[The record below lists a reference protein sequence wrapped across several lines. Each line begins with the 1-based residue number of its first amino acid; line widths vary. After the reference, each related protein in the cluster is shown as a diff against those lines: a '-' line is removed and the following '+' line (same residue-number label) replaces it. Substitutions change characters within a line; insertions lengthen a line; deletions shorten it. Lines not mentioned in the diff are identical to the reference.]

1 MAIINT
7 NLASLTAARSL
18 QEAQQLQ
25 EKSMERLSTGSRINS
40 AADDATGLGIAEGMT
55 SQINGL
61 NMAVRNAGAAV
72 NLVDTADS
80 ALAETGDI
88 LQRMR
93 ELSVQAGNSTLS
105 ASDRSALAVEMEA
118 LTAELDRIATT
129 TSYNKNNLLD
139 GTATG
144 LSFQVGDTTNSSEV
158 IGLSIAS
165 ATSADLGLNSS
176 SSTTV
181 SNGKIVGAFANDSA
195 SITDGSVSVDDI
207 FINGVDWATSLTT
220 EKRVGDDGTVND
232 VTFATETAGGLA
244 RAINT
249 NTAGHGVTASATT
262 VVEGTYTNGVFAANA
277 IVMEV
282 TNNAGTQTLHT
293 FSATNSV
300 DELIAQIVT
309 GGGVTAQAIENITA
323 VKNSAGGITVTAT
336 DGQTIEFAT
345 GGASAGFTTN
355 VHTGKITL
363 ESVDGKSPISLTRG
377 DNTSATDADLRVL
390 GFNVQSD
397 PSVIT
402 GLQVKGTDLQVLGT
416 DSMTINGVQIGA
428 TDTTI
433 GSSATAKDLV
443 DAINS
448 VSSESGVTATAK
460 TELFL
465 NMTMKSGSQT
475 NLATAAGGKLTING
489 VAMSDTAT
497 EATVASVVTAINGV
511 STTAGLGIVAELHA
525 NNVIKLTHSTGGD
538 ITILEDDTAADGLID
553 SVTHADGTSLDQA
566 GSASAFGSAGTA
578 TFGGSITLTNTSGG
592 SIELGYTGVSE
603 ATAQDNWD
611 KLGFRA
617 GVSVGSTTT
626 TTNGVDLSSVASA
639 ASALAAIDGAIDKVS
654 EIRGGLGALTNR
666 LDHTINNLTAAVE
679 NHSASRSQIM
689 DADFATESAALA
701 KAQVLAQAS
710 TAMLAQA
717 NAAPQLVL
725 QLLQ

>member
-7 NLASLTAARSL
+7 NLATLTASRSL
-18 QEAQQLQ
+18 QSAQQLQ
-25 EKSMERLSTGSRINS
+25 ETSMERLSTGLRINS

-55 SQINGL
+55 SQIRGL
-61 NMAVRNAGAAV
+61 NMAIYNAGAAV

-80 ALAETGDI
+80 ALGETADI

-105 ASDRSALAVEMEA
+105 TSDRSALKVEMEA
-118 LTAELDRIATT
+118 LTAELDRIAST

-144 LSFQVGDTTNSSEV
+144 LSFQVGDSSSSSET
-158 IGLSIAS
+158 IGLSIGS
-165 ATSADLGLNSS
+165 AKSADLGLNT
-176 SSTTV
+176 SSTSTV
-181 SNGKIVGAFANDSA
+181 SNGKLVGAFANDSA
-195 SITDGSVSVDDI
+195 SITDGSVAVDDI
-207 FINGVDWATSLTT
+207 FINGVDWAASLTT
-220 EKRVGDDGTVND
+220 EKRVGDDGSVND

-244 RAINT
+244 QAINT
-249 NTAGHGVTASATT
+249 NTGAHGVTASATT
-262 VVEGTYTNGVFAANA
+262 VVEGTYTDGVFAANA

-300 DELIAQIVT
+300 DELIQQIVT
-309 GGGVTAQAIENITA
+309 GGGETAQAIENITA

-345 GGASAGFTTN
+345 GGASAGFTTA

-363 ESVDGKSPISLTRG
+363 ESVDGTSPISITRG
-377 DNTSATDADLRVL
+377 DNTTAKDSDLRVL

-397 PSVIT
+397 PSVLT
-402 GLQVKGTDLQVLGT
+402 GLQVKGTDLQILGT

-428 TDTTI
+428 TDSTVA
-433 GSSATAKDLV
+433 GNATAKHLA

-465 NMTMKSGSQT
+465 NMTMKAGSSLST
-475 NLATAAGGKLTING
+475 NTAAGGSITLNG
-489 VAMSDTAT
+489 VAMDDSAT
-497 EATVASVVTAINGV
+497 EATVSDIVAELNSV
-511 STTAGLGIVAELHA
+511 STSAGLGIVAELHA
-525 NNVIKLTHSTGGD
+525 SNVIKLTHATGGD
-538 ITILEDDTAADGLID
+538 ITILEDAVAADGLID
-553 SVTHADGTSLDQA
+553 SVTHADGSSLDQA
-566 GSASAFGSAGTA
+566 GSATAFGSAGTA
-578 TFGGSITLTNTSGG
+578 TFGGQITLTNTNGG
-592 SIELGYTGVSE
+592 SIELGYTGVNE
-603 ATAQDNWD
+603 TVAQDNWD
-611 KLGFRA
+611 KLGLRA
-617 GVSVGSTTT
+617 GVSAGSTTT

-639 ASALAAIDGAIDKVS
+639 SSALAAIDGAINKVS

-689 DADFATESAALA
+689 DADFATESASLA

>member
-7 NLASLTAARSL
+7 NLATLTASRSL
-18 QEAQQLQ
+18 QSAQQLQ
-25 EKSMERLSTGSRINS
+25 ETSMERLSTGLRINS

-55 SQINGL
+55 SQIRGL
-61 NMAVRNAGAAV
+61 NMAIYNAGAAV

-80 ALAETGDI
+80 ALGETADI

-105 ASDRSALAVEMEA
+105 TSDRSALKVEMEA
-118 LTAELDRIATT
+118 LTAELDRIAST

-144 LSFQVGDTTNSSEV
+144 LSFQVGDSSSSSET
-158 IGLSIAS
+158 IGLSIGS
-165 ATSADLGLNSS
+165 AKSADLGLNT
-176 SSTTV
+176 SSTSTV
-181 SNGKIVGAFANDSA
+181 SNGKLVGAFANDSA
-195 SITDGSVSVDDI
+195 SITDGSVAVDDI
-207 FINGVDWATSLTT
+207 FINGVDWAASLTT
-220 EKRVGDDGTVND
+220 EKRVGDDGSVND

-244 RAINT
+244 QAINT
-249 NTAGHGVTASATT
+249 NTGAHGVTASATT
-262 VVEGTYTNGVFAANA
+262 VVEGTYTDGVFAANA

-300 DELIAQIVT
+300 DELIQQIVT
-309 GGGVTAQAIENITA
+309 GGGETAQAIENITA

-345 GGASAGFTTN
+345 GGASAGFTTA

-363 ESVDGKSPISLTRG
+363 ESVDGTSPISITRG
-377 DNTSATDADLRVL
+377 DNTTAKDSDLRVL

-397 PSVIT
+397 PSVLT
-402 GLQVKGTDLQVLGT
+402 GLQVKGTDLQILGT

-428 TDTTI
+428 TDSTVA
-433 GSSATAKDLV
+433 GNATAKHLA

-465 NMTMKSGSQT
+465 NMTMKAGSSLST
-475 NLATAAGGKLTING
+475 NTAAGGSITLNG
-489 VAMSDTAT
+489 VAMDDSAT
-497 EATVASVVTAINGV
+497 EATVSDIVAELNSV
-511 STTAGLGIVAELHA
+511 STSAGLGIVAELHA
-525 NNVIKLTHSTGGD
+525 SNVIKLTHATGGD
-538 ITILEDDTAADGLID
+538 ITILEDAVAADGLID
-553 SVTHADGTSLDQA
+553 SVTHADGSSLDQA
-566 GSASAFGSAGTA
+566 GSATAFGSAGTA
-578 TFGGSITLTNTSGG
+578 TFGGQITLTNTNGG
-592 SIELGYTGVSE
+592 SIELGYTGVNE
-603 ATAQDNWD
+603 TVAQDNWD
-611 KLGFRA
+611 KLGLRA
-617 GVSVGSTTT
+617 GVSAGSTTT

-639 ASALAAIDGAIDKVS
+639 SSALAAIDEAINKVS

-689 DADFATESAALA
+689 DADFATESASLA

>member
-7 NLASLTAARSL
+7 NLATLTASRSL
-18 QEAQQLQ
+18 QAAQQLQ
-25 EKSMERLSTGSRINS
+25 QTSMERLSTGLRINS

-55 SQINGL
+55 SQIRGL
-61 NMAVRNAGAAV
+61 NMAIYNAGAAV

-80 ALAETGDI
+80 ALGETGDI

-105 ASDRSALAVEMEA
+105 TSDRSALKVEMEA
-118 LTAELDRIATT
+118 LTAELDRIAAT

-144 LSFQVGDTTNSSEV
+144 LSFQVGDSSSSSET
-158 IGLSIAS
+158 IGLSIGS
-165 ATSADLGLNSS
+165 AKSADLGLNT
-176 SSTTV
+176 SSTSTV
-181 SNGKIVGAFANDSA
+181 SNGKLVGAFANDSA
-195 SITDGSVSVDDI
+195 SITDASVAVDDI
-207 FINGVDWATSLTT
+207 FINGVDWAASLTT
-220 EKRVGDDGTVND
+220 EKRVGDDGSVND

-244 RAINT
+244 QAINT
-249 NTAGHGVTASATT
+249 NTGAHGVTASATT
-262 VVEGTYTNGVFAANA
+262 VVEGTYTDGVFSANA

-300 DELIAQIVT
+300 DELIQQIVT
-309 GGGVTAQAIENITA
+309 GGGETAQAIENITA
-323 VKNSAGGITVTAT
+323 VKNSAGGVTVTAT

-345 GGASAGFTTN
+345 GGASAGFTTA

-363 ESVDGKSPISLTRG
+363 ESADGTSPISITRG
-377 DNTSATDADLRVL
+377 DNTTAKDSDLRVL

-397 PSVIT
+397 PSVLT
-402 GLQVKGTDLQVLGT
+402 GLQVKGANLQVLGT

-428 TDTTI
+428 TDTTVADD
-433 GSSATAKDLV
+433 ATAKHLA

-448 VSSESGVTATAK
+448 VSSQSGVTATAK

-465 NMTMKSGSQT
+465 NMTMKAGSSLST
-475 NLATAAGGKLTING
+475 DTAAGGSITLNG
-489 VAMSDTAT
+489 VAMTDSAT
-497 EATVASVVTAINGV
+497 NATVSDIVAELNSV
-511 STTAGLGIVAELHA
+511 STSAGLGIVAELHA
-525 NNVIKLTHSTGGD
+525 SNVIKLTHATGGD
-538 ITILEDDTAADGLID
+538 ITILEDAVAADGLID
-553 SVTHADGTSLDQA
+553 SVTHADGSSLDQA

-578 TFGGSITLTNTSGG
+578 TFGGQITLTNTNGG
-592 SIELGYTGVSE
+592 SIELGYTGVNE
-603 ATAQDNWD
+603 AVAQDNWD
-611 KLGFRA
+611 KLGLRA
-617 GVSVGSTTT
+617 GVSAGSTTT
-626 TTNGVDLSSVASA
+626 TSNGVDLSSVESA
-639 ASALAAIDGAIDKVS
+639 ASALAAIDGAINKVS